1 MIFRKSFLS
10 LFLQRILRAIR
21 LIKEYR
27 PGTVKK
33 FFVMARTRAAAAAAP
48 APKKGA
54 RKATKKPAAKKTST
68 GKAAGGKSKGSSG
81 AN

>member
-1 MIFRKSFLS
+1 MS
-10 LFLQRILRAIR
+10 
-21 LIKEYR
+21 
-27 PGTVKK
+27 
-33 FFVMARTRAAAAAAP
+33 RTRAAVAP

-54 RKATKKPAAKKTST
+54 RKVTKKPAAKKTST